1 MGIDDKLWRQAQ
13 ENQHQE
19 LISTLVRGM
28 ARLEGLSQEVI
39 LKEILLELKKSNE
52 IQAEIL
58 VHAER
63 SSMDLAYISSVYK

>member
-28 ARLEGLSQEVI
+28 GAASLLQEEI

-63 SSMDLAYISSVYK
+63 SSMDLAYIKS

>member
-19 LISTLVRGM
+19 LISTLLRGM

-39 LKEILLELKKSNE
+39 LKEILRELQKSNE

-58 VHAER
+58 AYTQRHQEQYQHTIR
-63 SSMDLAYISSVYK
+63 SM

>member
-1 MGIDDKLWRQAQ
+1 MANSTQ
-13 ENQHQE
+13 EE
-19 LISTLVRGM
+19 LLSTLRNIDRGM
-28 ARLEGLSQEVI
+28 GAASLLQEEI

-58 VHAER
+58 VHAKR

>member
-28 ARLEGLSQEVI
+28 GAASLLQEEI

>member
-28 ARLEGLSQEVI
+28 GAASLLQE
-39 LKEILLELKKSNE
+39 EILLELKKSNE

>member
-1 MGIDDKLWRQAQ
+1 MDDKLWRQAQ

-28 ARLEGLSQEVI
+28 GRLEGLSQEVI

-58 VHAER
+58 VHAKR
-63 SSMDLAYISSVYK
+63 SSIDLAYIKG

>member
-28 ARLEGLSQEVI
+28 GAASLLQEEI

-58 VHAER
+58 VHAKR
-63 SSMDLAYISSVYK
+63 SSMDLAYIKG

>member
-28 ARLEGLSQEVI
+28 GAASLLQEEI

-58 VHAER
+58 
-63 SSMDLAYISSVYK
+63 AYTRRL